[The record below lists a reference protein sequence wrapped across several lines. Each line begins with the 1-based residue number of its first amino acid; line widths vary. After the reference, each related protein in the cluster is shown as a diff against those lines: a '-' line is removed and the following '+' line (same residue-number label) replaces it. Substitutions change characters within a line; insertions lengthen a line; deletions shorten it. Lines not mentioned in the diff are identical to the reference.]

1 MDTAVTPVKSDYRP
15 DIDGLRALA
24 VLAVIVFHINKHL
37 LPGGFVGV
45 DIFFVISGFLI
56 SLHILRDME
65 AGQFSLVEFYR
76 RRVKR
81 IALPLI
87 LVVLA
92 VVIAAQLLMIPA
104 DARRAADSALYA
116 LLSLANV
123 YFWLFQDTGYFA
135 ADSAQTPLLHL
146 WTLGVE
152 EQFYILWP
160 LLLMLVYRRTWARAF
175 MVVAGSAALVSF
187 VFGQL
192 WFQYDPSFVYYMLPS
207 RAGELL
213 LGALL
218 ALAVLHGIE
227 KNIPAK
233 AVMPMATVGLLL
245 VAVSLFVLNEEM
257 VFPGMTA
264 LPPTLGATLLIL
276 AGHCADNRVSR
287 LLQLKPLVAVG
298 LLSYSAYLWH
308 WPLLAFYRYGH
319 AELGAGAAL
328 AIFGLTF
335 VLAWL
340 SYRLIERPA
349 RASQAPA
356 LKLVFMQYLIPA
368 YLIGSIA
375 LAVIYLD
382 GFDIRWQTIRDSF
395 SDAASAE
402 VVAVPP
408 SPVVVTSERAIVATS
423 QPTATKSDTHF
434 VDPRLSNRYDKPRAA
449 YQFDYVCQRE
459 RASSADI
466 HNQNC
471 VVGDD
476 SIAPPKV
483 ILWGDSNAAHY
494 IGVIGEIAR
503 KAGFRF
509 RNIEVEA
516 CPPLSGDPEPF
527 VFARR
532 VADCRASRELVLPE
546 VATAEVVIISA
557 SWSDYA
563 GRSDE
568 FFGQLFATVRS
579 LTEAGKYVLI
589 MAKAPEITG
598 YDWDC
603 HEKAHASASSA
614 ECPYTAAPRRYV
626 EEANAKLK
634 AFAAQTRNVGYFD
647 VTPYLCHGGRCSAFD
662 AEGFPIYFDAAHL
675 SLPGSWHLGE
685 EILRKEGIPA
695 PFAQIA
701 ERLRA
706 RAIQ

>member
-1 MDTAVTPVKSDYRP
+1 
-15 DIDGLRALA
+15 
-24 VLAVIVFHINKHL
+24 
-37 LPGGFVGV
+37 
-45 DIFFVISGFLI
+45 
-56 SLHILRDME
+56 
-65 AGQFSLVEFYR
+65 
-76 RRVKR
+76 
-81 IALPLI
+81 
-87 LVVLA
+87 
-92 VVIAAQLLMIPA
+92 
-104 DARRAADSALYA
+104 

-160 LLLMLVYRRTWARAF
+160 LLLMLLYRRTWVRAF
-175 MVVAGSAALVSF
+175 MVVAGGAALASF

-192 WFQYDPSFVYYMLPS
+192 WFQYDSSFVYYMLPP

-227 KNIPAK
+227 KKIPAR
-233 AVMPMATVGLLL
+233 AVMPMASVGLLL
-245 VAVSLFVLNEEM
+245 VAVSLFLLNEEM
-257 VFPGMTA
+257 VFPGMLA
-264 LPPTLGATLLIL
+264 LLPTLGATLLIL

-319 AELGAGAAL
+319 GELGAQAAA

-368 YLIGSIA
+368 YLVASVG

-382 GFDIRWQTIRDSF
+382 GFDIRWQTIRDGF
-395 SDAASAE
+395 SDMTRAE
-402 VVAVPP
+402 VVASPTPP
-408 SPVVVTSERAIVATS
+408 AIVEPEKPAVAVNRPVVVDAVPS
-423 QPTATKSDTHF
+423 F
-434 VDPRLSNRYDKPRAA
+434 VDPRLSNRYDKPKAA

-466 HNQNC
+466 HNENC

-476 SIAPPKV
+476 SMAPPKV
-483 ILWGDSNAAHY
+483 ILWGDSNAGHY
-494 IGVIGEIAR
+494 VGVIGEIAR
-503 KAGFRF
+503 KTGFRF

-516 CPPLSGDPEPF
+516 CPPLAGDPEPF
-527 VFARR
+527 VFAKRL
-532 VADCRASRELVLPE
+532 ADCRASRELVLAE
-546 VATAEVVIISA
+546 VAAAEVVIISA

-563 GRSDE
+563 GRSDQ
-568 FFGQLFATVRS
+568 FFGQLFATVKS

-598 YDWDC
+598 YAWDC
-603 HEKAHASASSA
+603 LEKAHAAASAA
-614 ECPYTAAPRRYV
+614 ECPYTAEPRRYV
-626 EEANAKLK
+626 EEANAMLK

-662 AEGFPIYFDAAHL
+662 AEGFPLYFDAAHL
-675 SLPGSWHLGE
+675 SLPGSWRLGE
-685 EILRKEGIPA
+685 EILRKEGVPP

-701 ERLRA
+701 GRLRA